1 MATTSAELGDNALQ
15 VVLHV
20 PKDLLLVIFVH
31 GYAED
36 RPLLLLNKTFVGSK
50 ALTRLSGAFLPD

>member
-1 MATTSAELGDNALQ
+1 MATTNTESGDNALQ

-31 GYAED
+31 GYVED
-36 RPLLLLNKTFVGSK
+36 KLLLL
-50 ALTRLSGAFLPD
+50 